1 MRTSLPDSRCSADFA
16 LFGRFRP
23 CRPRLPFGHRLSL
36 RRARPAVWHLSIENA
51 LAETRAGVVP
61 LHRGLGV
68 EIEFRRPKAGARRAG
83 RL

>member
-23 CRPRLPFGHRLSL
+23 CLSFGRRLSL
-36 RRARPAVWHLSIENA
+36 QRARPAVRHLSIENA

-61 LHRGLGV
+61 PHRGLGV

>member
-1 MRTSLPDSRCSADFA
+1 M
-16 LFGRFRP
+16 
-23 CRPRLPFGHRLSL
+23 
-36 RRARPAVWHLSIENA
+36 SIENA

-61 LHRGLGV
+61 PHRGLGV

>member
-1 MRTSLPDSRCSADFA
+1 MRTSLPDDRCPVDFA

-23 CRPRLPFGHRLSL
+23 CRSDLSFGRRLSL
-36 RRARPAVWHLSIENA
+36 QRARPAVRHMSIENA

-61 LHRGLGV
+61 PHRGLGV
-68 EIEFRRPKAGARRAG
+68 EIESRRPKAGARRAG